1 MNFKVDEHTASI
13 CKGILLFDEN
23 DMYNFMYRLQTRV
36 QVELCRQDMEWCI
49 ADLRDSPIKGLM
61 GAIALTEP
69 VIFNPNPKILNLWH
83 GKKMPT

>member
-36 QVELCRQDMEWCI
+36 QVELCRQDME
-49 ADLRDSPIKGLM
+49 
-61 GAIALTEP
+61 
-69 VIFNPNPKILNLWH
+69 
-83 GKKMPT
+83 